1 MKYLVAL
8 CAVLA
13 SGSAFAVSTLTIG
26 DDIKVTAI
34 NGQAI
39 NQSPFQPHKRQ
50 FELDAGRHVITA
62 RYDRLF
68 EIGRKDHDYLKSG
81 DITLTVEL
89 EDNQGYQLVLDNAP
103 QDYNTAKDYVKSPT
117 LLLMQGKVM
126 VAKQAGTP
134 TRGGLFSSLGGIF
147 GKDSTA
153 SNQQAI
159 ASLNQ
164 QAPAPVQAPASKANA
179 STLDKFME
187 LWLNASEEERQ
198 KIRQWVQE

>member
-1 MKYLVAL
+1 MKKLLLLSTTVL
-8 CAVLA
+8 CLNAH
-13 SGSAFAVSTLTIG
+13 AVSTLTIG

-68 EIGRKDHDYLKSG
+68 EINRKDHDYLKSG

-89 EDNQGYQLVLDNAP
+89 QDNQNYQLVLDNAP
-103 QDYNTAKDYVKSPT
+103 QDYNTAKDYIKSPT
-117 LLLMQGKVM
+117 LHLMQGKVLI
-126 VAKQAGTP
+126 AKQTAISTK
-134 TRGGLFSSLGGIF
+134 GGVFGNLGSIF
-147 GKDSTA
+147 GKESTL

-164 QAPAPVQAPASKANA
+164 QAPTPASKPNA

-187 LWLNASEEERQ
+187 LWLNASEEDRQ